1 MSNKIERLEKI
12 KSIAR
17 NCYNCDLGKT
27 RKNLVFGEGNA
38 DPFCMI
44 VAEGPG
50 RKEDELGRPFVGRSG
65 QLLRKML
72 LAIGLDPIK
81 DCYIANIIKC
91 RPPGNRDPLEEEIEM
106 CCKYLRKQI
115 EIIKPRL
122 LVLLGKTAVKGL
134 CPNFAKDSVE
144 KLRSMTKSLGL
155 VTYGEIPIMVTYH
168 PSALLRAA
176 WRRVG
181 AKEDFEFL
189 QAIYKEFLDGQK

>member
-1 MSNKIERLEKI
+1 M
-12 KSIAR
+12 
-17 NCYNCDLGKT
+17 
-27 RKNLVFGEGNA
+27 
-38 DPFCMI
+38 
-44 VAEGPG
+44 
-50 RKEDELGRPFVGRSG
+50 
-65 QLLRKML
+65 
-72 LAIGLDPIK
+72 
-81 DCYIANIIKC
+81 C

-155 VTYGEIPIMVTYH
+155 VTYVEIPVMVTYH

-189 QAIYKEFLDGQK
+189 REKYKEFTLISKQDL